1 MSRLSRFAFRS
12 LEIAFGIVFL
22 VAIADH
28 VLRADF
34 RPLVALGV
42 PLLVV
47 FYGFAS
53 VLFVRGRALAD
64 GPWQTRSLYAAE
76 RAMQAT
82 VWYLVG
88 ILLGAIVYVAT
99 KRLGATFDPAAP
111 TLDALW
117 LLLYLAPYAFMQAAL
132 SSFIRGMSALGPDL
146 FRLAGPLALAR
157 RVHQVTGIVRH

>member
-1 MSRLSRFAFRS
+1 MTRFSRFAFRS
-12 LEIAFGIVFL
+12 LEAAFAAVFL

-34 RPLVALGV
+34 RPLVALSV

-53 VLFVRGRALAD
+53 VLFVRGRALAQ

-88 ILLGAIVYVAT
+88 ILLGVIVYTAT
-99 KRLGATFDPAAP
+99 KRLGVRFDPAAP
-111 TLDALW
+111 QVDALW
-117 LLLYLAPYAFMQAAL
+117 LLLFLAPYAFMQAAL
-132 SSFIRGMSALGPDL
+132 TSFLRGMWALGPDF
-146 FRLAGPLALAR
+146 FRGAGPLTLAR
-157 RVHQVTGIVRH
+157 RVRQP

>member
-1 MSRLSRFAFRS
+1 MTRFSRFAFRS
-12 LEIAFGIVFL
+12 LELGFAAVFL
-22 VAIADH
+22 VAVADH

-34 RPLVALGV
+34 RPLVALSV

-53 VLFVRGRALAD
+53 VLFVRGRALSP

-88 ILLGAIVYVAT
+88 ILLGVIVYTAT
-99 KRLGATFDPAAP
+99 KRLGVRFDPAAP
-111 TLDALW
+111 GLDSLW
-117 LLLYLAPYAFMQAAL
+117 LLLFLAPYAFMQAAL
-132 SSFIRGMSALGPDL
+132 TSFLRGMRALGPDF
-146 FRLAGPLALAR
+146 FRGAGALQVVR
-157 RVHQVTGIVRH
+157 RVRQS

>member
-1 MSRLSRFAFRS
+1 MTRISRLGARA
-12 LEIAFGIVFL
+12 LELAFGAVFL
-22 VAIADH
+22 VALADH

-34 RPLVALGV
+34 RPLVALSV

-53 VLFVRGRALAD
+53 VLFVRGRALAQ

-88 ILLGAIVYVAT
+88 ILLGAIAYVAT

-111 TLDALW
+111 SPNALW
-117 LLLYLAPYAFMQAAL
+117 LLLFLAPYAFMQAAL
-132 SSFIRGMSALGPDL
+132 TSFLRGMWALGPDF
-146 FRLAGPLALAR
+146 FRGAGALALAR
-157 RVHQVTGIVRH
+157 RVRQA